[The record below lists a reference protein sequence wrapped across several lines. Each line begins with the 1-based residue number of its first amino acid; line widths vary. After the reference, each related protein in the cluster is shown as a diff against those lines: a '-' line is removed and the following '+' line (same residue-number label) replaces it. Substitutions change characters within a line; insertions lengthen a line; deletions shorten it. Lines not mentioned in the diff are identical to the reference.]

1 MLDGVEA
8 ALYTRDLFKELCEYY
23 IPIHL
28 YTDNKSLIDAIKSS
42 KYVNEK
48 RLRIDITA
56 FKEFISENQIQIAK
70 WMNSK
75 EQLADVLLQGANPY
89 ALLKVLNNGCL

>member
-48 RLRIDITA
+48 
-56 FKEFISENQIQIAK
+56 
-70 WMNSK
+70 
-75 EQLADVLLQGANPY
+75 
-89 ALLKVLNNGCL
+89 